1 MAERPIPSS
10 KANGPKYAQKSD
22 AARAESKDETP
33 EGTPD
38 RPLMPLMVKNTT
50 KKKKQ
55 GLGSKFRQAFTG
67 DDAQTVGHYL
77 FFDVLVPGTKD
88 ILFNL
93 LIEGSR
99 RALFG
104 SAGGGRSYGQ
114 SSSLGSR
121 GPAYGRVFNG
131 GASQQAVNQREQ
143 RIISPIARSTHN
155 FETVEFAT
163 RSEAEQVLDGMI
175 AYIDEYVWVTVADFY
190 NASGIDATHVDS
202 KHGWQ
207 DLSEAGVRGIYGGY
221 VIDLP
226 PTVEIR

>member
-1 MAERPIPSS
+1 MSERPIPSS
-10 KANGPKYAQKSD
+10 KANGPNYAKLSED
-22 AARAESKDETP
+22 SSGNTVNEEEVT
-33 EGTPD
+33 
-38 RPLMPLMVKNTT
+38 RPGMQLMVTNST

-55 GLGSKFRQAFTG
+55 GLGRKFRQAFTG
-67 DDAQTVGHYL
+67 DDAQTVGQYL
-77 FFDVLVPGTKD
+77 IFDVIIPGTKD
-88 ILFNL
+88 LLFNL

-104 SAGGGRSYGQ
+104 SAGGGAPIPR
-114 SSSLGSR
+114 SSSVGTR
-121 GPAYGRVFNG
+121 GPAYGSVFNG
-131 GASQQAVNQREQ
+131 GASRINQREQ
-143 RIISPIARSTHN
+143 RQITPLARNTHD
-155 FETVEFAT
+155 FATVEFAT

-190 NASGIDATHVDS
+190 NASGIEATHVDS

-207 DLSEAGVRGIYGGY
+207 DLSEARVRGIYGGY